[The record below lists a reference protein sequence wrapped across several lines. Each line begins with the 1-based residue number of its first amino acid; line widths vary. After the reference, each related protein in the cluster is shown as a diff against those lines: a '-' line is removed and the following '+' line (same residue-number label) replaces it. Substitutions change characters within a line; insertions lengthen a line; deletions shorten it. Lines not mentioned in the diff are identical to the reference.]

1 MPLGHTNNPNGRPVG
16 SRNRRTEEIWN
27 RLEARG
33 DLDPADVLSEMVS
46 DKTLAKELRTT
57 AANYLL
63 PYKYGKRGVIPVARY
78 IPDQI
83 EVPEFTSITQ
93 AEDYLASIPVLLGK
107 GEIDS
112 QTALELS
119 TLTKN
124 WLDAIYAHQ
133 EYDLKL
139 AAQGQGPE
147 PVIRIEGGLPIMP
160 GHEGLIM
167 PGDTPAPVNGM
178 NGRGPVID
186 HQEPPA
192 LTESVQSEGQEP

>member
-1 MPLGHTNNPNGRPVG
+1 MPFQPGVAANPNGRPVG
-16 SRNRRTEEIWN
+16 SRNKRTEEIWS

-46 DKTLAKELRTT
+46 DKTLAKELRAT

-63 PYKYGKRGVIPVARY
+63 PYKYGKRGVIPVARFV
-78 IPDQI
+78 PEQI
-83 EVPEFTSITQ
+83 EVPQFQTIQQ
-93 AEDYLASIPVLLGK
+93 AEDYLASIAVLLGK

-119 TLTKN
+119 QLTKN

-139 AAQGQGPE
+139 
-147 PVIRIEGGLPIMP
+147 
-160 GHEGLIM
+160 
-167 PGDTPAPVNGM
+167 
-178 NGRGPVID
+178 
-186 HQEPPA
+186 
-192 LTESVQSEGQEP
+192 QSG